1 MALFALRF
9 LIGCQAEEKIGN
21 EMHNHVQDGVEVS
34 YLKGEEANIARQKL
48 ISKLQSENTI
58 EILESTPIALRTN
71 EGTIDFNTI
80 VQVIDT
86 LGIKNYTFRVI
97 NHPEDDYKTFH
108 NLILTEKETTM
119 EVKMFEYEMTDTFA
133 QEYFAQLKSFQ
144 QFQGALRVSGVALI
158 SQPCDELEIEYPGD
172 SSGGGGGGDSPG
184 DSTPGD
190 GSTSGSS
197 VGGCVQTF
205 LTIECSCGRS
215 YNSWNAYEGSIC
227 GSGMYPGY
235 SISVTVTFVYNTLC
249 KNTQDPCNPD
259 GTVGVLTPQGDCNT
273 SAQAIKNAFPNMT
286 YSNAQLLADKI
297 NQYGKSYGIDTNYKL
312 RHFLSQIAHETNGL
326 TNLNKEENANFSVQN
341 MLTTFSKYFSLND
354 PDKENPNEYV
364 GNPSKILSYVYCC
377 RMGNG
382 SPETQ
387 EGYKYR
393 GRGIIMLTGK
403 NNYTAFQN
411 HYNATYNQN
420 IDLID
425 NPDQVKTNTEL
436 AIISAMWFFQEN
448 VINQTSL
455 INNQDVPVKIVTQKV
470 NNGQNGITDRKN
482 KHNICTQFIDCL

>member
-259 GTVGVLTPQGDCNT
+259 GTVGVLTPQEDCNT
-273 SAQAIKNAFPNMT
+273 FEKRINEVLNFEGGYVNDPNDSGGETNKGITFRTFQNTATSVLNIQPTHENFINLTTEQAKLIYKHQYWNSISCDEIIDGDLRFLLFDFYVNAGPNAIKQLKKTLNQLGYNVVVNGIMT
-286 YSNAQLLADKI
+286 QETLDII
-297 NQYGKSYGIDTNYKL
+297 NSHNNVVELYNTFKQKRIDYYN
-312 RHFLSQIAHETNGL
+312 SIVDN
-326 TNLNKEENANFSVQN
+326 SVQKYMIKYPN
-341 MLTTFSKYFSLND
+341 ATATQVRNNSKKKYQTGWLNRANSFK
-354 PDKENPNEYV
+354 PKTVSNPN
-364 GNPSKILSYVYCC
+364 
-377 RMGNG
+377 
-382 SPETQ
+382 
-387 EGYKYR
+387 
-393 GRGIIMLTGK
+393 
-403 NNYTAFQN
+403 
-411 HYNATYNQN
+411 
-420 IDLID
+420 
-425 NPDQVKTNTEL
+425 
-436 AIISAMWFFQEN
+436 N
-448 VINQTSL
+448 VN
-455 INNQDVPVKIVTQKV
+455 
-470 NNGQNGITDRKN
+470 
-482 KHNICTQFIDCL
+482 C